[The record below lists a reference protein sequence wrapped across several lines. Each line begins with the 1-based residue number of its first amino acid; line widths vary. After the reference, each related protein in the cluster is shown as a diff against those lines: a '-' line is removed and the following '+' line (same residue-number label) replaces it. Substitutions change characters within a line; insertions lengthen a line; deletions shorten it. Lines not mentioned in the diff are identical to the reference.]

1 MIMKYP
7 KLFSAGRIGELKLK
21 NRLVMPPMVRN
32 YADAKGLV
40 TDRYVEHIERIAK
53 GGTGMLI
60 LEASYVSPEG
70 KGFVNG
76 LGIHADACV
85 PGLKKLAT
93 RAHEHKSAIGI
104 QLYHAG
110 RQTASKISGQKPV
123 APSAIPCP
131 VMQEMPRSL
140 KIDEI
145 KKLVKDF
152 AKAAARAQK
161 AGLDFVEIHGAHG
174 YLVAQFLSPYS
185 NNRKDAYGGD
195 EEKRFRF
202 LKEVYQAVR
211 QAVGEDFPIIVRLSG
226 EEWVEGGLTIKDV
239 IKVSQNL
246 EKLGVDALHISSG
259 NYGSYVQGKM
269 IPPMAIPDGVL
280 LPLAKEIKKSV
291 KIPVI
296 TVGKIRTP
304 DLAEK
309 ALKNRDADFVAVGRS
324 LLADPDWPIKA
335 KAGKL
340 KEINHCVACNQG
352 CISRLFAQQDVWCT
366 VNPECGREAEFSV
379 PPKDKKKV
387 AVIGGGPA
395 GLSSARTAA
404 MRGHKVVLF
413 ESGKSLGGQ
422 LPAAALAPHREDW
435 DLLRKY
441 LVQEM
446 KRLKVEVN
454 LEHEFTLEDAKLG
467 KYDAIITAMGSS
479 TLAPKIPGMEN
490 TNVVM
495 ARDLFEGGA
504 EAKGN
509 VVVVGG
515 GCMGAQTAELL
526 AVKKHPVTLV
536 EMSENIALESPI
548 DERFLLLKRLEGL
561 KVGVLTQTRV
571 LKITTEGVLV
581 TGPQGKSNLKADTV
595 VICLGSVSND
605 GLGQKLRYLVKTV
618 KIVGDAQKPRRVTD
632 AIMEGALAVLDL

>member
-1 MIMKYP
+1 MKYL
-7 KLFSAGRIGELKLK
+7 KIFSAGRIGGLKLK

-40 TDRYVEHIERIAK
+40 TNRYIDHIERIAQ

-60 LEASYVSPEG
+60 LEASYVNSEG

-76 LGIHADACV
+76 LGIHTDACV
-85 PGLKKLAT
+85 PGLKKLSVKV
-93 RAHEHKSAIGI
+93 HEHKAAVGI

-110 RQTASKISGQKPV
+110 RQTMSKITGKKPA

-131 VMQEMPRSL
+131 VMQEMPRVL
-140 KIDEI
+140 KINEI

-152 AKAAARAQK
+152 AKAAERAKK

-202 LKEVYQAVR
+202 LKEVYEAVR
-211 QAVGEDFPIIVRLSG
+211 QAVGENFPVIVRLSG
-226 EEWVEGGLTIKDV
+226 DEWVEEGLTIKDV
-239 IKVSQNL
+239 IKVGQNL
-246 EKLGVDALHISSG
+246 EKMGVDALHISSS

-269 IPPMAIPDGVL
+269 IPPMAVSDGVL

-296 TVGKIRTP
+296 AVGKIRTP

-309 ALKNRDADFVAVGRS
+309 VLNNLDADFVAVGRS
-324 LLADPDWPIKA
+324 LLADPDWPLKA

-340 KEINHCVACNQG
+340 KEINHCIACNQG

-366 VNPECGREAEFSV
+366 VNPECGRETEFSL
-379 PPKDKKKV
+379 PSQGKKKI

-395 GLSSARTAA
+395 GLSAARTAA

-413 ESGKSLGGQ
+413 ESGASLGGQ
-422 LPAAALAPHREDW
+422 LRAAAAAPHREDW

-454 LEHEFTLEDAKLG
+454 LEHEFTLEDAKSG
-467 KYDAIITAMGSS
+467 KYDAVITAMGSS
-479 TLAPKIPGMEN
+479 TLVPKIPGIEN
-490 TNVVM
+490 ANVVM
-495 ARDLFEGGA
+495 ARDLFEGSA
-504 EAKGN
+504 VAKGS

-515 GCMGAQTAELL
+515 GCMGAQVAELL

-536 EMSENIALESPI
+536 EMSENVALESPI
-548 DERFLLLKRLEGL
+548 DERFLLLQRLKDL
-561 KVGVLTQTRV
+561 KVVVLSQMRV
-571 LKITTEGVLV
+571 LKITAEGVLV
-581 TGPQGKSNLKADTV
+581 TGPQGKRDLKADTV
-595 VICLGSVSND
+595 VICLGSVSNSD
-605 GLGQKLRYLVKTV
+605 LGQKLRYLVKTV
-618 KIVGDAQKPRRVTD
+618 RIVGDAQKPRKVTD
-632 AIMEGALAVLDL
+632 AVMEGALAVLDL

>member
-1 MIMKYP
+1 
-7 KLFSAGRIGELKLK
+7 
-21 NRLVMPPMVRN
+21 MPPMVRN
-32 YADAKGLV
+32 YADAKGLATV
-40 TDRYVEHIERIAK
+40 RYLDHIERIAQ

-70 KGFVNG
+70 RGFVNG
-76 LGIHADACV
+76 LGIHSDACV
-85 PGLKKLAT
+85 PGLKKLAAK
-93 RAHEHKSAIGI
+93 AHEHKAAIGI

-110 RQTASKISGQKPV
+110 RQTVSKICGKKPV

-152 AKAAARAQK
+152 AKAALRAKK

-174 YLVAQFLSPYS
+174 YLVAQFLSPFS
-185 NNRKDAYGGD
+185 NTRKDAYGGD

-202 LKEVYQAVR
+202 LKEVYEAVR
-211 QAVGEDFPIIVRLSG
+211 QAVGPDFPVMVRLSG

-239 IKVSQNL
+239 VKIARDL
-246 EKLGVDALHISSG
+246 EKMGVDALHISSG

-269 IPPMAIPDGVL
+269 IPPMAVQDGVL
-280 LPLAKEIKKSV
+280 LPLAKEIKRSV

-304 DLAEK
+304 ELAEK
-309 ALKNRDADFVAVGRS
+309 ALKNSEADFVAIGRS
-324 LLADPDWPIKA
+324 LLADPDWPLKA

-366 VNPECGREAEFSV
+366 VNPECGRENEFSLPV
-379 PPKDKKKV
+379 KEKKKV
-387 AVIGGGPA
+387 AVVGGGPA
-395 GLSSARTAA
+395 GLSAARTAA

-422 LPAAALAPHREDW
+422 LLPAAAAPHREDW
-435 DLLRKY
+435 DLLRKF

-454 LEHEFTLEDAKLG
+454 LEHEFGLEEAKAG
-467 KYDAIITAMGSS
+467 KYDAVIAAMGSS
-479 TLAPKIPGMEN
+479 TMVPKIPGLESAN
-490 TNVVM
+490 AVM
-495 ARDLFEGGA
+495 ARDVFEGGA
-504 EAKGN
+504 EVKGR

-526 AVKKHPVTLV
+526 AVKNHSVTLI
-536 EMSENIALESPI
+536 EMSENIALESPM
-548 DERFLLLKRLEGL
+548 DERFLLLQRLEKL
-561 KVGVLTQTRV
+561 KVKLLSQTRV
-571 LKITTEGVLV
+571 LKIAAEGVLI
-581 TGPQGKSNLKADTV
+581 TGPQGKHTIEADTV
-595 VICLGSVSND
+595 VMCLGSVSNE

-618 KIVGDAQKPRRVTD
+618 KIVGDALKPRRVTE
-632 AIMEGALAVLDL
+632 AVLEGAMAALEL